1 MSMMLL
7 EAVSTGARV
16 LASDIAENTSVLP
29 KGFPTFRT
37 GDEADLT
44 RRMLE
49 ALAWPRAESAARYAL
64 YAEEMARTYDWD
76 RIAEQ
81 YMEVYLGE

>member
-1 MSMMLL
+1 MLL

-16 LASDIAENTSVLP
+16 LASDIPENTAVLP
-29 KGFPTFRT
+29 MGFPTFRA
-37 GDEADLT
+37 GDEAHLAHT
-44 RRMLE
+44 MLE
-49 ALAWPRAESAARYAL
+49 ALSWPQAESAARYAR

-81 YMEVYLGE
+81 YMEVYLGK